1 MYKEYN
7 PFIDNGES
15 FTFKKK
21 YTPNIYSRVHGK
33 HLQRFS
39 ATHAAYFVLVVV
51 AVSVVVVMNK
61 LLHHIRILMSLLIYV
76 IQTVG
81 V

>member
-15 FTFKKK
+15 VTFKKK
-21 YTPNIYSRVHGK
+21 HTPTTYSRVHGK

-39 ATHAAYFVLVVV
+39 ATHAAYFVVVIVVVFVV
-51 AVSVVVVMNK
+51 AVVVVDVMNK
-61 LLHHIRILMSLLIYV
+61 LLHHNTILMSLPI
-76 IQTVG
+76 
-81 V
+81 

>member
-1 MYKEYN
+1 MKN
-7 PFIDNGES
+7 PLHL
-15 FTFKKK
+15 KKK
-21 YTPNIYSRVHGK
+21 DTPNIYSRVHGK

-39 ATHAAYFVLVVV
+39 ATHAAYFVVVV
-51 AVSVVVVMNK
+51 FVVVMNK
-61 LLHHIRILMSLLIYV
+61 LLHHFRILKSLLIYV